1 MLIPQLKVGHISLE
15 TLVSL
20 ARRFEPESSSHSA
33 ILPHSSNILQNIPH
47 GLDLNAV
54 QEFHHN
60 VVLVHV
66 VVGAVVASVVVVGG
80 TVVAVV
86 VHVIVDDGDSATECH
101 REAFSWNPMQRYR
114 SNKIGSRF
122 KIGPKKPVD
131 LRLGV
136 KLINLTT
143 SKQPVYCTSVRFQY
157 RLRLRLSRR

>member
-1 MLIPQLKVGHISLE
+1 ME

-86 VHVIVDDGDSATECH
+86 VLAIVDDGDSATECH